1 MFGNLLG
8 PFGYFC
14 PPLSLLTVPCSIAMN
29 TLTNL
34 YRRTDTLLL
43 RHVVFWVV
51 IFLFHLITTNRA
63 FYGNSTHLVGEISV
77 MTLLQIGVAYT
88 TLYGLIPHFLNKKRP
103 FVFVV
108 LLMMLLILA
117 SIGYQAAKYYY
128 FEPAFP
134 QSYETRFE
142 AFGYQSMFERI
153 TDISLTASKGIFF
166 FSPTVLLLLFQFYRD
181 QQRLSEINEQKKTA
195 ELTALKHQLNPHFL
209 FNTLNN
215 VYALAVKKSDSTP
228 EVIGKLS
235 DILDYILYRCNEDYV
250 PLAKEVELIEN
261 YLTLEKIRYGKRV
274 AVSFTPLLEYDVK
287 IAPLLLLTFVENA
300 FKHGVSQE
308 IDQAT
313 IDIDL
318 HAQENGIAFC
328 IKNSIPSNAPQN
340 GEAKPAIG
348 LKNVRKQLE
357 LLYPNAHRLRLDEAT
372 DAYTV
377 ALDLKMS

>member
-1 MFGNLLG
+1 
-8 PFGYFC
+8 
-14 PPLSLLTVPCSIAMN
+14 MN
-29 TLTNL
+29 ALTNL

-51 IFLFHLITTNRA
+51 IFLFHIITTNRD
-63 FYGNSTHLVGEISV
+63 FYSNTTHVVGVISV
-77 MTLLQIGVAYT
+77 ITLLQIGVAYT
-88 TLYGLIPHFLNKKRP
+88 TLYGLIPHFLNKKRSL
-103 FVFVV
+103 VFAI
-108 LLMMLLILA
+108 LLMLLLVLA
-117 SIGYQAAKYYY
+117 AIGYYAANFYH
-128 FEPAFP
+128 FEPTYP

-181 QQRLSEINEQKKTA
+181 QKRLSEINEQKKTA

-215 VYALAVKKSDSTP
+215 VYALAVKKSDKTP

-235 DILDYILYRCNEDYV
+235 DILDYILYRCNDDYV

-274 AVSFTPLLEYDVK
+274 AITFKPTFEPDAK

-308 IDQAT
+308 IGQAT
-313 IDIDL
+313 IDIEL
-318 HAQENGIAFC
+318 QAQGKDIAFR
-328 IKNSIPSNAPQN
+328 IKNSIPGNAPQDE
-340 GEAKPAIG
+340 EAKPAIG

-357 LLYPNAHRLRLDEAT
+357 LLYPNAHRLRLDET
-372 DAYTV
+372 KEEYKV
-377 ALDLKMS
+377 ALDLEMP